1 MPKWKYRG
9 GDDHD
14 KLSKYQKIRKKHEKK
29 KISNK
34 NKEVDDFELEESEW
48 DKVIQE
54 NEWFTARVVEVQK
67 RYAFISP
74 EVEGNINTRDVW
86 LATVARKH
94 LQLHRD
100 ERNTIV
106 VGDKV
111 LVQANKDKDENYSEE
126 IPSCVIMHRAP
137 RSSRIARKD
146 PMINDRE
153 HVLAC
158 NVDQLLIVCSFKA
171 PLVKWGLI
179 DRYLILAEE
188 QEIEPIIILNK
199 KDLLDASNDDFKEK
213 CQQEVE
219 VYKSLGYKVVE
230 LSVENADF
238 EDAEIQEVHNALD
251 GKFTILSGHSGVG
264 KSSLVNMFNPEIVQ
278 DVEENSDIFYK
289 GRHTTTYAS
298 LIKLGK
304 LGKGGYVID
313 TPGIRS
319 FVLGERDAI
328 SLTHGFIELREYMG
342 KCKFRECRHIDEP
355 GCAVLDALANGK
367 ITERRYKSYLGLLL
381 GDTGREGR
389 TRDDTSEQG

>member
-1 MPKWKYRG
+1 MSKWKYRG
-9 GDDHD
+9 NDDHD

-34 NKEVDDFELEESEW
+34 NKEIDELELLEKDW
-48 DKVIQE
+48 DQAIKE
-54 NEWFTARVVEVQK
+54 NDWFPARVVEVQK

-74 EVEGNINTRDVW
+74 EVDGDINTKDVW

-137 RSSRIARKD
+137 RESKIARKD
-146 PMINDRE
+146 PMITDRE

-158 NVDQLLIVCSFKA
+158 NIDQLLIVCSYKA

-188 QEIEPIIILNK
+188 QDIEPIIILNK
-199 KDLLDASNDDFKEK
+199 KDLLEKSNDDFKEK
-213 CQQEVE
+213 CREEVE
-219 VYKSLGYKVVE
+219 VYRSLGYKVIELAVE
-230 LSVENADF
+230 FAKF
-238 EDAEIQEVHNALD
+238 EDPEIQEIHGLLND
-251 GKFTILSGHSGVG
+251 KFTILSGHSGVG

-304 LGKGGYVID
+304 GGYVID

-319 FVLGERDAI
+319 FVLDQRDAI
-328 SLTHGFIELREYMG
+328 SLTHGFIELRAYMG
-342 KCKFRECRHIDEP
+342 KCKFRECRHMDEP
-355 GCAVLDALANGK
+355 GCKVLEALAEGK
-367 ITERRYKSYLGLLL
+367 ISERRYRSYIGLLL

-389 TRDDTSEQG
+389 TREDTIEQS